1 MWTNNTVYINSWL
14 HSEPSL
20 FNNTNSFDWLKVSY
34 ISTELCPWRTMSNS
48 VACLVSEGY
57 LLTKSS
63 STNFSLS
70 SLPSLRSSLGNLSW
84 YEVPLRGWKL
94 PLRCR
99 CTPCLSLSPPTL
111 LGWRPWWWW
120 PSWAPREAPCQLGV
134 SFQHEPP
141 ASPPC
146 PPLATPES
154 TESCLRSREGCC
166 HPSPRERTNVQ
177 RK

>member
-1 MWTNNTVYINSWL
+1 MSFTFYSQGKYEQKENVSDNSFHNPKSGAVWTVITVFLKVQFCLARNISWL
-14 HSEPSL
+14 L
-20 FNNTNSFDWLKVSY
+20 NSKGD
-34 ISTELCPWRTMSNS
+34 
-48 VACLVSEGY
+48 

-99 CTPCLSLSPPTL
+99 CPTCLSLSPPTR

-120 PSWAPREAPCQLGV
+120 PSWTPRGAPCQLGV

-166 HPSPRERTNVQ
+166 HPSP
-177 RK
+177 